1 MRFLRA
7 LCLLSLSLSLSLT
20 AGCAACGSVTFRPLD
35 DAGVDDEVPTDAG
48 IDGATDA
55 AIDAPPPGT
64 ARELTAV
71 GGAVTDGR
79 FRFEVEITGGITG
92 GPAASATHTFTHAI
106 AVNPQGAN

>member
-7 LCLLSLSLSLSLT
+7 LCLLSLSLT
-20 AGCAACGSVTFRPLD
+20 AACGSVTFRPLD
-35 DAGVDDEVPTDAG
+35 GDAGVDGEVSGDAA

-55 AIDAPPPGT
+55 AIDAPLPPPGT
-64 ARELTAV
+64 ARELTVV
-71 GGAVTDGR
+71 GGAATDGR